1 MAAIGVVLFDMEG
14 VLSHYDRDARV
25 ASLAAATGAPPA
37 AVRHAIWGSGLEAR
51 ADAGEIDPDAYL
63 RALGAMLGCE
73 VGRDVWLAARRAS
86 ITPNEAA
93 LALAQRV
100 AARCR
105 IAVLTN
111 NCSLVTH
118 HLDYLNPPVARLFGS
133 QVYSSATFG
142 AVKPAAQ
149 TYLGCV
155 AQLGAQPQE
164 TLFIDDSEANVTGA
178 LDAGLQACH
187 FVETESLESD
197 LARLGLIDA

>member
-25 ASLAAATGAPPA
+25 AALAASTGATPE

-51 ADAGEIDPDAYL
+51 ADAGELDPDAYL
-63 RALGAMLGCE
+63 QALGAMLGCE
-73 VGRDVWLAARRAS
+73 VSRDVWLASRRAS

-93 LALAQRV
+93 LALAVQV
-100 AARCR
+100 SERCR

-111 NCSLVTH
+111 NCPLVTD

-133 QVYSSATFG
+133 QVYSSAVYG
-142 AVKPAAQ
+142 AIKPAAR

-155 AQLGAQPQE
+155 AQIGAQPHE

-178 LDAGLQACH
+178 LDAGLQARH
-187 FVETESLESD
+187 FTDANALAHD
-197 LARLGLIDA
+197 LTRLGLLDE